1 MIYGLYLSAAGV
13 MTNAYRQD
21 VISNNLANAETIGFK
36 RNLAGFQQRRTEA
49 EERGDES
56 GTNALLENIGGG
68 VFASPTRVDLS
79 QGELE
84 TSSNNL
90 DVALEG
96 SGYFSVRDHDA
107 TRLTRD
113 GRFMINRDRQLIMA
127 NGVGQQVLSDKGDPI
142 VLPEGASAGNTVIG
156 KAGEV
161 ITNGQYVSR
170 IGVQD
175 AADPSKLRKLGGNLI
190 SADGTDLQ
198 PSAAVV
204 HGGALERANV
214 EPATELVELMD
225 TQRQLEAN
233 ANMIRIQD
241 SSLQHAANEVGK
253 IS

>member
-21 VISNNLANAETIGFK
+21 VISNNLANAETVGFK
-36 RNLAGFQQRRTEA
+36 KNLAGFQQRRTEA
-49 EERGDES
+49 DERGDES
-56 GTNALLENIGGG
+56 STNALLENIGGG
-68 VFASPTRVDLS
+68 VFASPTHVDLS

-84 TSSNNL
+84 SSSNNL

-96 SGYFSVRDHDA
+96 SGYFAVRDHDT

-113 GRFMINRDRQLIMA
+113 GQFMLNRDGQLILA
-127 NGVGQQVLSDKGDPI
+127 NGVGQPVLNDKGDSI
-142 VLPEGASAGNTVIG
+142 KLEGASASNTVIG
-156 KAGEV
+156 KSGEIIV
-161 ITNGQYVSR
+161 NGQYAGR
-170 IGVQD
+170 IGVYD

-190 SADGTDLQ
+190 SADATSLQ

-204 HGGALERANV
+204 HGNTLERANV

-233 ANMIRIQD
+233 ANMIKMQD
-241 SSLQHAANEVGK
+241 STLQHAANEVGK